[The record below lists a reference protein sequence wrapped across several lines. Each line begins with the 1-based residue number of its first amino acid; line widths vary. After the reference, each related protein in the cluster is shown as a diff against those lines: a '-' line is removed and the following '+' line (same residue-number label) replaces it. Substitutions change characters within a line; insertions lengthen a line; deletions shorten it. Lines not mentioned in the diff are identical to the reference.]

1 MQKYI
6 LVWQFAAAAAAAA
19 RSTESPDVFSVKD
32 GAQLSLGAQTLAL
45 SAPVQ

>member
-6 LVWQFAAAAAAAA
+6 LVWQFAAAAAAAC
-19 RSTESPDVFSVKD
+19 STASPDVFSVKD

-45 SAPVQ
+45 FPPSS